1 AEDGTGPNGRGN
13 GYFTGTGATARVRT
27 QNDQYDTGVFHYLI
41 PQRNAL
47 IGGRNAIPPFDKYG
61 FARSSDFNP
70 AYFNPNETYARWK
83 QPNAAQEIVDFPN
96 ADPAAASSDP
106 TDVNAAKYDLRGVLM
121 AYDPVNN
128 YSEYFTAPQ
137 GMTIPAGT
145 EYYM

>member
-1 AEDGTGPNGRGN
+1 
-13 GYFTGTGATARVRT
+13 
-27 QNDQYDTGVFHYLI
+27 
-41 PQRNAL
+41 
-47 IGGRNAIPPFDKYG
+47 
-61 FARSSDFNP
+61 P

-145 EYYM
+145 EYYMARNANNVANCGGLTSRNALPNTLDKVATGGLRMSRDCKVAFKYRPA